1 MSPFFMK
8 NTLYFFL
15 ILFFISCDFSD
26 SEKKSSSEINIE
38 SSKKNKSDSVNS
50 KVQNVNSLNNYDL
63 NLNDINNYIIQKPES
78 SNGYYKRSIYYKNRN
93 KYQLAIEDIN
103 RAITVSPDAAILNYT
118 KAEILYEFAVFNQDV
133 SMIDECKIYL
143 DHCISLDK
151 DFILAKLLKAEI
163 LFYGKQTDQAMVLV
177 NDVLKLNST
186 NAKAYFIKGM
196 IYELIGNDNLAIS
209 SFQTTIEVDPNYYDA
224 YIYLGLQY
232 EKINNQLAIDYYN
245 SAIEIDPMS
254 LEAFLNKG
262 LFYHFNMKYEL
273 ARNSFQEVLRIDSTF
288 EVAYFNIGN
297 TFLGQ
302 HAIDTV
308 NKMNHISNALK
319 YYNKAISINPNYVQ
333 SIHNVGVCKE
343 IMGDKISAK
352 KYYLQSVSLDNN
364 YRPSLD
370 ALNNL

>member
-1 MSPFFMK
+1 MK
-8 NTLYFFL
+8 YIIYFFL
-15 ILFFISCDFSD
+15 IPFFISCDFSD
-26 SEKKSSSEINIE
+26 SEKNLGSEISNE
-38 SSKKNKSDSVNS
+38 SSNKNKIDSVNLND
-50 KVQNVNSLNNYDL
+50 QNINSLNNYDL
-63 NLNDINNYIIQKPES
+63 NLNNINNYIIQKPES
-78 SNGYYKRSIYYKNRN
+78 SNGYYKRSIYYKNRK

-143 DHCISLDK
+143 DHCISLDE

-163 LFYGKQTDQAMVLV
+163 LLYSKQTDQAMVLV

-196 IYELIGNDNLAIS
+196 IYEHIGNSNLAIS

-245 SAIEIDPMS
+245 SAIEINPMA

-262 LFYHFNMKYEL
+262 VFYHFNMKYEL
-273 ARNSFQEVLRIDSTF
+273 ARNSFEEVLRIDSTF

-333 SIHNVGVCKE
+333 AIHNIGVCKE
-343 IMGDKISAK
+343 IIGDKISAK
-352 KYYLQSVSLDNN
+352 QYYLQSVNLDNN

-370 ALNNL
+370 ALNKL